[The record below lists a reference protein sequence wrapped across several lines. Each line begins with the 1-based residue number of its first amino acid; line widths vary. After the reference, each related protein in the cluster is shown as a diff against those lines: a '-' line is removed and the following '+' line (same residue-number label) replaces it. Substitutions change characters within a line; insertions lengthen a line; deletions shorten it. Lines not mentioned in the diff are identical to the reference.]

1 MSLPLALISIPSPFM
16 ILILI
21 TGTYLFLKLH
31 PHKSHRS
38 WAPFT
43 SVKAETQ
50 SSGQAYCSLIAI
62 IIRNRCLHAS
72 TAEDYY
78 FEFFRD
84 MFSLFVETRWHFT
97 NHWWPVHGNSYMYT
111 RVPCK
116 CTRVKWGCDA
126 ECLFWSFLRDKTPTL
141 GPHVAQ
147 EVTCMVTIGASLTA
161 WCALCSVTSNFLQHH
176 WV

>member
-31 PHKSHRS
+31 PHMSHRS

-72 TAEDYY
+72 TSED
-78 FEFFRD
+78 
-84 MFSLFVETRWHFT
+84 SLEIC
-97 NHWWPVHGNSYMYT
+97 SAY
-111 RVPCK
+111 
-116 CTRVKWGCDA
+116 
-126 ECLFWSFLRDKTPTL
+126 LLRHADTSLTTDDL
-141 GPHVAQ
+141 SMAT
-147 EVTCMVTIGASLTA
+147 VTCILECHANAPELSEGVMQSVSSGHFFEIRHPHLGHMWPKRSHA
-161 WCALCSVTSNFLQHH
+161 W
-176 WV
+176 